1 MLRAAKN
8 CFAVAA
14 ACATVAATDSDPEP
28 IMSVANGRAFLSIP
42 GPTNIPDRV
51 LQAMMRPAEE
61 IYSGPMVELT
71 DSLLRDLKTVFRT
84 KARTYIYAANG
95 HGGWEAAF
103 SNVLSRGDKV
113 LVLASGRFAVGWGE
127 MAKFMG
133 ADVEVLPGSWRA
145 AIDPGAVKERLKR
158 DTTHSIKAVMVVQVD
173 TASGVVNDIA
183 AIRRAIDGAKHP
195 ALFMVDGVA
204 SLGCLPFEMDAWGV
218 DVAMSA
224 AQKGL
229 MTPPGLAFVAANDKA
244 HRVHEH
250 ANMKTLYWDWTAR
263 QGKEHY
269 NKYCGT
275 PPEHLLFA
283 LRAALDMILEEG
295 LENVWRR
302 HALLAGATQA
312 AVAKW
317 AEGQA
322 LTFNVLEP
330 AQRAASI
337 TNVLTGTIDPKIITE
352 YMLKTCGVTLGSGIG
367 DLSGKALRIAH
378 MGHVNA
384 PMVLGTL
391 SALEMA
397 LQALKIPHGTGG
409 VSAAVAYLSKEAA

>member
-1 MLRAAKN
+1 
-8 CFAVAA
+8 
-14 ACATVAATDSDPEP
+14 
-28 IMSVANGRAFLSIP
+28 MSVANGRAFLSIP

-51 LQAMMRPAEE
+51 LQAMLRPAEE

-71 DSLLRDLKTVFRT
+71 DSLLRDLKTIFRT

-113 LVLASGRFAVGWGE
+113 LVLNSGRFAVGWGE

-145 AIDPGAVKERLKR
+145 AVDASAVKARLKR

-183 AIRRAIDGAKHP
+183 AIRRAIDEAKHP

-224 AQKGL
+224 AQKGM

-244 HRVHEH
+244 HRAHER

-263 QGKEHY
+263 QGQEHY

-312 AVAKW
+312 AVNKW

-322 LTFNVLEP
+322 LSFNVLEP
-330 AQRAASI
+330 SERAASI
-337 TNVLTGTIDPKIITE
+337 TNVLTGTHDPKAITE
-352 YMLKTCGVTLGSGIG
+352 YMRTVCGVTLGSGIG

-397 LQALKIPHGTGG
+397 LQALKIPHGSGG
-409 VSAAVAYLSKEAA
+409 VSAAVTHLSKHATAQ